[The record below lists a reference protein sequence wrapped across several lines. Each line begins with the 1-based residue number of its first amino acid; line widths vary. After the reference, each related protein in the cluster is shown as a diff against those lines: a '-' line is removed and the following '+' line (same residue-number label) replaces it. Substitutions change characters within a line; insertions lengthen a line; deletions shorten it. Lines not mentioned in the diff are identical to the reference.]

1 MAGALGRLLE
11 VAVEQHGLFTV
22 TQAAAV
28 EVGDDQVRRMAAAGV
43 LERRSQGV
51 YRLVA
56 VPFNQ
61 YTELIEAVLWAKGR
75 GLIAGE
81 SALQLWDLADVNPR
95 KIHLSVPPGYRPRR
109 AGGELYAIHH
119 GLVADAD
126 RDEAHGVPVVSPALA
141 VRQSIEWGVGGDMI
155 EQAIRR
161 AQARE
166 QIGQRTAARLLVA
179 LDDRAAVPAATKSAS

>member
-1 MAGALGRLLE
+1 MTGVLGRLLE
-11 VAVEQHGLFTV
+11 VAAEQHGLFTV
-22 TQAAAV
+22 SQAAAV
-28 EVGDDQVRRMAAAGV
+28 NVGDDQVRRMAATGV

-51 YRLVA
+51 YRLAA

-95 KIHLSVPPGYRPRR
+95 KIHLVVPPGYRPRR
-109 AGGELYAIHH
+109 AGGELYEVHH
-119 GLVADAD
+119 AAVGADE
-126 RDEAHGVPVVSPALA
+126 RDESHYVPVVSPALA
-141 VRQSIEWGVGGDMI
+141 IRQSIAWGVGGDMI

-161 AQARE
+161 AKASE
-166 QIGQRTAARLLVA
+166 KIGERTAARLLVA
-179 LDDRAAVPAATKSAS
+179 LDDRAANPVRRPAT